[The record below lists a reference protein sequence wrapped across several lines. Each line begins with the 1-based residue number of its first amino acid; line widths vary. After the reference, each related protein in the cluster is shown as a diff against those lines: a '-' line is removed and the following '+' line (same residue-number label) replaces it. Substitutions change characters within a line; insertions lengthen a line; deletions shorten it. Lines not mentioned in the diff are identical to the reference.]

1 MPWLTHAVTPDQTS
15 GPKALTA
22 LILMRSTF
30 HIAPVYSGLRSP
42 GSQGLKWL
50 TTTSSSRLT
59 SLRTET
65 VFTTTLTENVEKA
78 YKQGW
83 FSISAPNWTP
93 FFFFLFWRVFNIW
106 AEVADKM
113 SSGTQGSHTAEAAS
127 WFQLTASVTLQAL
140 QLLPPTREIYISPP
154 QHCGHLAHR
163 LVVWKAYL
171 SSTGNCRL
179 LSILQCLLFKPFQLP
194 QPAP

>member
-93 FFFFLFWRVFNIW
+93 FFFSFFGGCLISEQRWQTRCHPEHRGPTLHFLIPANCLG
-106 AEVADKM
+106 D
-113 SSGTQGSHTAEAAS
+113 AAS
-127 WFQLTASVTLQAL
+127 ASAPATHEGDLHFTAPTLWAFGAQTGSL
-140 QLLPPTREIYISPP
+140 KSISKF
-154 QHCGHLAHR
+154 H
-163 LVVWKAYL
+163 W
-171 SSTGNCRL
+171 
-179 LSILQCLLFKPFQLP
+179 
-194 QPAP
+194 